1 MLKITTISDSC
12 ESLVLRLEGRLV
24 AGWVGELRTA
34 CDDQLGRR
42 ERCVELDVGGLSF
55 ADADGIETL
64 RILASR
70 GLKILNGS
78 PFLAE
83 LLRENRT

>member
-1 MLKITTISDSC
+1 MLKITTVSDSC

-24 AGWVGELRTA
+24 AGWIGELQTV
-34 CDDQLGRR
+34 CDDQVGGR
-42 ERCVELDVGGLSF
+42 ERRVELDVGGLSF

-64 RILASR
+64 RILANQ
-70 GLKILNGS
+70 GLKITNRS

>member
-1 MLKITTISDSC
+1 MLKITTVSDSC

-24 AGWVGELRTA
+24 AEWIGELRTV
-34 CDDQLGRR
+34 CDGQFGRR
-42 ERCVELDVGGLSF
+42 ERRVELDVGGVSF
-55 ADADGIETL
+55 VDADGIETL
-64 RILASR
+64 RILAGR

-78 PFLAE
+78 PFLVE